1 MRSNKGGDRLTMAL
15 ETETNSQFI
24 GRQLKVGR
32 FLQRYKIFEELAGLR
47 RPIWPVATPGELG
60 AEPGAILQPAS
71 AESVKVGAADLKE
84 VGSLGAADLPVIK
97 LLEDVLEK
105 WVGETF
111 GQLFF
116 SQFRMSPDC
125 PLVEGLRRPSLR
137 SGLLSPSTK
146 GQLT

>member
-15 ETETNSQFI
+15 ETETDNQFI

-60 AEPGAILQPAS
+60 AEPGAVLQPAS
-71 AESVKVGAADLKE
+71 AEPVKVGAADLKE
-84 VGSLGAADLPVIK
+84 VGSLGAADLPVVK

-125 PLVEGLRRPSLR
+125 PLVEGLRRPPLR